1 VTQILR
7 ISSNVRIFWIVRT
20 LSDNV
25 LDMAPDYDLAPEVH
39 ADTPAQLKAI
49 ADPLRNQILSLV
61 MDRAATVTELAEAL
75 DRPKSSMAYHVDQL
89 VEVGFLQVVRTRKVR
104 AIEERFYGRVGRV
117 IIIGEGA
124 TPAGTRTRSFLVEA
138 HNEAVETVDDK
149 MQSTIRHARIP
160 KARREEFW
168 ESVSDLAN
176 EFSSLER
183 DGDTVYG
190 FVAAVYPTD
199 QPTLP
204 AASDTT

>member
-1 VTQILR
+1 
-7 ISSNVRIFWIVRT
+7 
-20 LSDNV
+20 
-25 LDMAPDYDLAPEVH
+25 MAPDYDLAPEVH

>member
-1 VTQILR
+1 
-7 ISSNVRIFWIVRT
+7 
-20 LSDNV
+20 
-25 LDMAPDYDLAPEVH
+25 MAPDYDLAPEVH

-49 ADPLRNQILSLV
+49 ADPLRNQILTLV

-124 TPAGTRTRSFLVEA
+124 MPAGTRTRSFLVEA

-160 KARREEFW
+160 KASREEFW
-168 ESVSDLAN
+168 ERVAQLAE
-176 EFSSLER
+176 EFSTLER
-183 DGDTVYG
+183 SGDTVYG

-199 QPTLP
+199 HPTLRSAQP
-204 AASDTT
+204 ALGAAPEGDEA

>member
-1 VTQILR
+1 
-7 ISSNVRIFWIVRT
+7 
-20 LSDNV
+20 
-25 LDMAPDYDLAPEVH
+25 MAPDYELADEVR

-61 MDRAATVTELAEAL
+61 MERAASVTELAGAL

-89 VEVGFLQVVRTRKVR
+89 VEVGFLKVVRTRKVR

-124 TPAGTRTRSFLVEA
+124 MPTGTRARSFLTEA
-138 HNEAVETVDDK
+138 HNEAIEVDDDK

-160 KARREEFW
+160 KSRREEFW
-168 ESVSDLAN
+168 KRVTDLAD
-176 EFSSLER
+176 EFSALER
-183 DGDTVYG
+183 GGETVYG

-199 QPTLP
+199 HPTLP
-204 AASDTT
+204 EPKDNDGA